1 MKLERIIE
9 KQRDKLLKLKCD
21 IYYLEKIKNI
31 FLNEAFQS
39 YYDLFQVN

>member
-21 IYYLEKIKNI
+21 IHYLEKNKKH
-31 FLNEAFQS
+31 FFK
-39 YYDLFQVN
+39 